1 MKLFKGKT
9 LFKGGTAV
17 VTDDEKIDE
26 ALSRGVENVFPNVE
40 FVKSLLKKGKQFTI
54 YMGIDPTGPNIHI
67 GHVIP
72 IRKLAQFQKLG
83 HRIIFLIGDFTATI
97 GDPTDKTAAR
107 KQLTHAEVLDNCKKY
122 KEQAGHFI
130 DFTGANK
137 AEIRFNSKWL
147 AKLSFEDVVKLAS
160 HTTVDQMLKR
170 DMFEKRMSE
179 GKPVYLHEFLY
190 PLMQGYDSVAMDVDG
205 EIGGNDQT
213 FNMLAGRDL
222 AKSMSGKDK
231 FVVTTKLLVD
241 QDGKKMGKTEG
252 NMVSLDQTPSDM
264 FGKVMSWPDELIP
277 TGFELLTD
285 FSMDEVKTLGRG
297 LKEGSNARDAK
308 AKLAEEIVASIY
320 GKGKSGEAREQFFS
334 TFKEGAI
341 PEDATKATIKKGDK
355 LVDVLLR
362 EKIVSSKGDFRR
374 LIEGKAIS
382 YVGGESISDADYKI
396 EHPGTIRV
404 GKKRF
409 ITISVV

>member
-1 MKLFKGKT
+1 MNLLKGKT
-9 LFKGGTAV
+9 EV
-17 VTDDEKIDE
+17 VTTDE
-26 ALSRGVENVFPNVE
+26 AIKEVLLRGVENAYPNFESVQ
-40 FVKSLLKKGKQFTI
+40 STLKKGKQMTV
-54 YMGIDPTGPNIHI
+54 YLGIDPTGPTIHL

-83 HRIIFLIGDFTATI
+83 HKIIFLIGDFTAMI

-107 KQLTHAEVLDNCKKY
+107 KQLTHDQVLDNCKKY

-170 DMFEKRMSE
+170 DMFEKRMTE

-222 AKSMSGKDK
+222 AKSLSGKDK
-231 FVVTTKLLVD
+231 FVITTKLLVD
-241 QDGKKMGKTEG
+241 ANGKKMGKTEG
-252 NMVSLDQTPSDM
+252 NMVNLDQTPSDM
-264 FGKVMSWPDELIP
+264 FGKVMSWPDELIT

-285 FSMDEVKTLGRG
+285 IPMNEIDSM
-297 LKEGSNARDAK
+297 KEEMKNGSNPRDFK
-308 AKLAEEIVASIY
+308 IKLAEEIVCSIY
-320 GKGKSGEAREQFFS
+320 GKEKAVEVRKQFFS
-334 TFKEGAI
+334 TFKDGAI
-341 PEDATKATIKKGDK
+341 PEDAAKTSVSNGDK
-355 LVDVLLR
+355 LVDILLQ

-382 YVGGESISDADYKI
+382 FIGGDIIYDPEFKI
-396 EHPGTIRV
+396 ERSGTIRV

-409 ITISVV
+409 ITISVK

>member
-1 MKLFKGKT
+1 MSSQMSK
-9 LFKGGTAV
+9 
-17 VTDDEKIDE
+17 
-26 ALSRGVENVFPNVE
+26 
-40 FVKSLLKKGKQFTI
+40 FVKSLLKKGKQLTI
-54 YMGIDPTGPNIHI
+54 YMGIDPTGPNIHL

-72 IRKLAQFQKLG
+72 MRKLAQFQKLG
-83 HRIIFLIGDFTATI
+83 HKMIFLIGDFTAMI

-107 KQLTHAEVLDNCKKY
+107 KQLTRAEVLNNCKKY

-285 FSMDEVKTLGRG
+285 VSMDEVKTLGRG
-297 LKEGSNARDAK
+297 LREGSNARDAK

>member
-1 MKLFKGKT
+1 MKLFKGKPP
-9 LFKGGTAV
+9 V
-17 VTDDEKIDE
+17 ITDASKIDE
-26 ALSRGVENVFPNVE
+26 VLSRGVENVFPNAE
-40 FVKSLLKKGKQFTI
+40 YVKSTLKKGKQLTI
-54 YMGIDPTGPNIHI
+54 YLGIDPTGPNIHL
-67 GHVIP
+67 GHIIP

-83 HRIIFLIGDFTATI
+83 HKIIFLIGDFTAMI

-107 KQLTHAEVLDNCKKY
+107 KQLTRTEVLSNCKKY

-147 AKLSFEDVVKLAS
+147 AKLSFEDVVNLAS

-170 DMFEKRMSE
+170 DMFEKRMAE

-222 AKSMSGKDK
+222 AKTLSGKNK

-241 QDGKKMGKTEG
+241 QSGKKMGKTEG
-252 NMVSLDQTPSDM
+252 NMVSLDQTPFDM
-264 FGKVMSWPDELIP
+264 FGKIMSWPDSLIS
-277 TGFELLTD
+277 TGLELLTD
-285 FSMDEVKTLGRG
+285 VSIEEIKTLEKG
-297 LKEGSNARDAK
+297 LSEGTNARDEK
-308 AKLAEEIVASIY
+308 VKLAIEIVTSIY
-320 GKGKSGEAREQFFS
+320 GKKKAVEAREQFFS

-341 PEDATKATIKKGDK
+341 PEDTVKTSVAKGEK
-355 LVDVLLR
+355 LCDILVK

-382 YVGGESISDADYKI
+382 YIGSDTISDPDYKI
-396 EHPGTIRV
+396 EHSGTIRV

-409 ITISVV
+409 VTIIINNQ

>member
-1 MKLFKGKT
+1 VVIT
-9 LFKGGTAV
+9 TDTAIKEV
-17 VTDDEKIDE
+17 LV
-26 ALSRGVENVFPNVE
+26 RGVDNVFPNIESVQS
-40 FVKSLLKKGKQFTI
+40 VLKKGKKLTI
-54 YMGIDPTGPNIHI
+54 YLGIDPTGPNIHL
-67 GHVIP
+67 GHIIP

-83 HRIIFLIGDFTATI
+83 HKIIFLIGDFTAMI

-107 KQLTHAEVLDNCKKY
+107 KQLTRAEVLNNCKKY

-130 DFTGANK
+130 DFTGDNK
-137 AEIRFNSKWL
+137 AEICFNSKWL
-147 AKLSFEDVVKLAS
+147 AELSFEDVVNLAS

-222 AKSMSGKDK
+222 AKTLSGKDK

-241 QDGKKMGKTEG
+241 QGGKKMGKTEG
-252 NMVSLDQTPSDM
+252 NIVSLDQTPFDM
-264 FGKVMSWPDELIP
+264 FGKIMSWPDELIL
-277 TGFELLTD
+277 TGLELLTD
-285 FSMDEVKTLGRG
+285 VPTEEIKTLGKG
-297 LKEGSNARDAK
+297 LSEGTNARDAK
-308 AKLAEEIVASIY
+308 VKLAVEIVASIH
-320 GKGKSGEAREQFFS
+320 GKKKADEAREQFFS

-341 PEDATKATIKKGDK
+341 PEDAVKTSVVKSERLCDI
-355 LVDVLLR
+355 LVR

-374 LIEGKAIS
+374 LLEGKAIS
-382 YVGGESISDADYKI
+382 YIGGDTISGPDYKI
-396 EHPGTIRV
+396 EHSGTIRV

-409 ITISVV
+409 ITISVE

>member
-1 MKLFKGKT
+1 MKLFKGKPT
-9 LFKGGTAV
+9 I
-17 VTDDEKIDE
+17 VTDDSAISMV
-26 ALSRGVENVFPNVE
+26 LSRGVENVFPNIEAVR
-40 FVKSLLKKGKQFTI
+40 SSLKKGKQLTI
-54 YMGIDPTGPNIHI
+54 YLGIDPTGPNIHL

-83 HRIIFLIGDFTATI
+83 HKIIFLIGDFTATI

-107 KQLTHAEVLDNCKKY
+107 KQLTRAEVMNNCKKY
-122 KEQAGHFI
+122 KGQAGHFI

-137 AEIRFNSKWL
+137 AEICFNSKWL
-147 AKLSFEDVVKLAS
+147 AKLSFEDVVNLAS

-222 AKSMSGKDK
+222 AKSMSGKEK
-231 FVVTTKLLVD
+231 FVLTTKLLVD
-241 QDGKKMGKTEG
+241 QSGKKMGKTEG
-252 NMVSLDQTPSDM
+252 NMVSLDQTHLDM
-264 FGKVMSWPDELIP
+264 FGKIMSWPDELIL

-285 FSMDEVKTLGRG
+285 IPIEEIKTFGKG
-297 LKEGSNARDAK
+297 ISNGANPRDAK
-308 AKLAEEIVASIY
+308 VKLAVEIVASIH
-320 GKGKSGEAREQFFS
+320 GKEKASEASEQFSS
-334 TFKEGAI
+334 TFKEGAV
-341 PEDATKATIKKGDK
+341 PEDAVKVSVIKGEK
-355 LVDVLLR
+355 LVDVLVK

-374 LIEGKAIS
+374 LIEGNAIS
-382 YVGGESISDADYKI
+382 YIGGESISDADYKI

-409 ITISVV
+409 ITISVA

>member
-1 MKLFKGKT
+1 M
-9 LFKGGTAV
+9 
-17 VTDDEKIDE
+17 TDDEKIDE

-54 YMGIDPTGPNIHI
+54 YLGIDPTGPNIHL

-137 AEIRFNSKWL
+137 VEIRFNSKWL

-285 FSMDEVKTLGRG
+285 VSMDEVKTLGRG
-297 LKEGSNARDAK
+297 LREGSNARDAK

-320 GKGKSGEAREQFFS
+320 GKGKAGEAREQFFS
-334 TFKEGAI
+334 TF
-341 PEDATKATIKKGDK
+341 TC
-355 LVDVLLR
+355 
-362 EKIVSSKGDFRR
+362 
-374 LIEGKAIS
+374 
-382 YVGGESISDADYKI
+382 
-396 EHPGTIRV
+396 
-404 GKKRF
+404 
-409 ITISVV
+409 